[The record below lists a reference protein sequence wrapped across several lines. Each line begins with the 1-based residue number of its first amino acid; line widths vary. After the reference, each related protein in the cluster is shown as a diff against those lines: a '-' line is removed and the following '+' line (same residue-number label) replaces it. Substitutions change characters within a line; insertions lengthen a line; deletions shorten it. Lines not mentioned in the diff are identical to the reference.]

1 MTLDPITHDYL
12 ALAHGIDRLVPGFI
26 DADVGPPRE
35 ADRLGDAEPATPL
48 GLLEQARA
56 LAGQVA
62 EADYPERRRAYLAAQ
77 VAAMVEVCRSLAG
90 EAIDYAAEVRG
101 RFDIEPDHTPEAN
114 FDAAIA
120 AIDDALPGS
129 GPIPVRMAAW
139 RERFE
144 VAPEVAMD
152 LLDVIVPEIRRR
164 TLAFVDLPDG
174 EDVAFALVRDQ
185 PWSGYNWFLGESRSR
200 VELNTDLPI
209 RANGLTGLVCHEA
222 YPGHHTEHSLKE
234 WHLYRQRG
242 WDEHAVQLISTPQ
255 AVISEGIA
263 TLAETVVFPAGE
275 LHAWQAETLY
285 PRAGITGD
293 PGREA
298 RLDAA
303 QRDLRAV
310 NANAALLL
318 HGGGASE
325 DEAVAYIMR
334 YGLRDEADAR
344 QSLRFITDPTWRS
357 YVFTYHAGRDLL
369 GRWLDRGAPDQAT
382 RLARF
387 RDLLTTQVTPSLV
400 AGWLAAGPDDD
411 GTRQGGGGQDG
422 VEPALDPVS
431 EAPAAIPSPS

>member
-26 DADVGPPRE
+26 DAYTGPPRE

-56 LAGQVA
+56 LAEQVMT
-62 EADYPERRRAYLAAQ
+62 ADYPERRRGYLAAQ
-77 VAAMVEVCRSLAG
+77 AGAMVEVCRSLAG
-90 EAIDYAAEVRG
+90 EAIDYGAEVRG
-101 RFDIEPDHTPEAN
+101 RFDIEATHTPEAE

-120 AIDDALPGS
+120 AIDDALPGT
-129 GPIPVRMAAW
+129 GPIPARMAAW
-139 RERFE
+139 RDGFT
-144 VAPEVAMD
+144 VSPDVAMG

-164 TLAFVDLPDG
+164 TLAFVDLPVG
-174 EDVAFALVRDQ
+174 EDVQFALVNGQ
-185 PWSGYNWFLGESRSR
+185 PWSGYNWFLGETRSR

-222 YPGHHTEHSLKE
+222 YPGHHTEHGLKE

-263 TLAETVVFPAGE
+263 TLAETVVFPGGE
-275 LHAWQAETLY
+275 LYAWQAETLY

-293 PGREA
+293 PAREA

-303 QRDLRAV
+303 GRALRAV

-318 HGGGASE
+318 HGEGAGE

-334 YGLRDEADAR
+334 YGLRDEAEAR
-344 QSLRFITDPTWRS
+344 QSLRFIADPTWRS

-369 GRWLDRGAPDQAT
+369 GRWLDRDDPDQAT
-382 RLARF
+382 RLDRF
-387 RDLLTTQVTPSLV
+387 RELLTTQVTPSLV
-400 AGWLAAGPDDD
+400 AGWLAAGPGGND
-411 GTRQGGGGQDG
+411 GSGPGAGG
-422 VEPALDPVS
+422 EPDETAPDPAA
-431 EAPAAIPSPS
+431 EAIPSPS